1 MKDYPGKNQSASNL
15 IAGYLILSLT
25 FISLSVESFA
35 AEPVRIS
42 ISSTDLAYLATAVA
56 WKRGFFADEG
66 LNVEII
72 RMNANVAMTALVS
85 GDVDYTM

>member
-25 FISLSVESFA
+25 FISLSVQSFA

-56 WKRGFFADEG
+56 WKRGFFTDEG

>member
-1 MKDYPGKNQSASNL
+1 MKDYPGKNQFASNL

-25 FISLSVESFA
+25 FISLSVQSFA

-42 ISSTDLAYLATAVA
+42 VSSTDLAYLATAVA